1 MSKIFSGDYSR
12 DMWDEIN
19 NAKTVEE
26 LRDALYLVC
35 CRLQE
40 LESRVSK
47 RIEAVPH
54 EHIQT
59 SVDYICATCRI
70 TVKAIP

>member
-1 MSKIFSGDYSR
+1 MAKTGVTKKFSKRPKMVFPNRIFSGNYSG

-19 NAKTVEE
+19 SARTVSD

-40 LESRVSK
+40 LEFKLSGDQDS
-47 RIEAVPH
+47 H
-54 EHIQT
+54 G
-59 SVDYICATCRI
+59 
-70 TVKAIP
+70 